1 MKLLFDQ
8 NLSHRLAAA
17 LNDLFPGSSQVR
29 LVGLDRA
36 DDADI
41 WRYAAREGFCIV
53 TLDVDFAEMS
63 ALRGSPPK
71 VVWLRCGNRPTA
83 YIEAL
88 LRGHALRML
97 TLDVAEDLDRLEV
110 GD

>member
-1 MKLLFDQ
+1 VKLLFDQ

-17 LNDLFPGSSQVR
+17 LNPVFPGSSQVR
-29 LVGLDRA
+29 LLDLDRA

-41 WRYAAREGFCIV
+41 WRYAADEGFCIV
-53 TLDVDFAEMS
+53 TLDADFAELS

-83 YIEAL
+83 FIEAL
-88 LRGHALRML
+88 LRDHALRIM
-97 TLDVAEDLDRLEV
+97 TLEGTANLDCLEIA
-110 GD
+110 